1 MSVTKTTAIQEQIRE
16 ISAELQD
23 AANHL
28 KDISAAVSIFGSAR
42 TKTDSPYYHKT
53 IEISQRLAKAGF
65 SIISGGGPG
74 IMEAANKGC
83 FEAGGTSI
91 GLNINLPHEQ
101 KDNRYQSE
109 SIYFKYFVSRKTTFF
124 MNSSGYIILPG
135 GFGTLDELFEALTL
149 IQTGKAH
156 KAPIVFVGTEFWDGL
171 FQWIKKQ
178 LLENHYISPNDINL
192 FIVEDSPSRI
202 VEHIQTYHQEYMN
215 DTSCLG
221 LC

>member
-53 IEISQRLAKAGF
+53 IEISQRLAQAGF

-171 FQWIKKQ
+171 LQWLKKQ

-202 VEHIQTYHQEYMN
+202 VEHIQTYHQEYMS

>member
-1 MSVTKTTAIQEQIRE
+1 MSVTKTTTIQEQIRE

-53 IEISQRLAKAGF
+53 IEISQKLAQAGF

-91 GLNINLPHEQ
+91 GLNIKLPHEQ
-101 KDNRYQSE
+101 SDNPFQSQ

-149 IQTGKAH
+149 IQTRKAH
-156 KAPIVFVGTEFWDGL
+156 KAPIIFVGSEFWDGL
-171 FQWIKKQ
+171 LQWIKKQ
-178 LLENHYISPNDINL
+178 LLENNYISPNDINL
-192 FIVEDSPSRI
+192 FVVEDDPGRI
-202 VEHIQTYHQEYMN
+202 VEHIQAHHQKNLEEEFQ
-215 DTSCLG
+215 LG